1 MSWKEP
7 EMNHSIKAYLIRVM
21 PLGNAPIGK
30 YNLIQIRRSSSDE
43 FVTNLWK
50 AWNTQQWA
58 SNLSPTQ
65 GEVDEWLR
73 ENLCVGGMEG
83 LLRRIG
89 LSDDNF
95 VLFEW

>member
-50 AWNTQQWA
+50 AWNTQEWT
-58 SNLSPTQ
+58 SHLSPTQ
-65 GEVDEWLR
+65 GEVDEWLLKHLKV
-73 ENLCVGGMEG
+73 NGMEG

-89 LSDDNF
+89 LRDEHF
-95 VLFEW
+95 VPFE

>member
-1 MSWKEP
+1 MSWYEP
-7 EMNHSIKAYLIRVM
+7 EMNHSRRAYLIRVM

-50 AWNTQQWA
+50 AWNAQWV

-65 GEVDEWLR
+65 GEVDIWLN
-73 ENLCVGGMEG
+73 EHLGVSGIEG
-83 LLRRIG
+83 LLQTIG
-89 LSDDNF
+89 MRDEFF
-95 VLFEW
+95 VEYN